1 MLEMEKWSGLK
12 VSLLTLCSLCLQVD
26 HLCFSRLS
34 CGSLPKCPNLDPNDV
49 IFFSQ
54 TSSMVRYILIN
65 IGVSKKQ
72 ITSYTG
78 VNYTVHL

>member
-26 HLCFSRLS
+26 HL
-34 CGSLPKCPNLDPNDV
+34 CPNLDPNDV